1 MSKGGVV
8 DRNHG
13 FPGYSPR
20 TDSLN
25 LGGWP
30 EVTSLCSADRCVTYC
45 NLLHLLHTL
54 YISPL
59 SLAFVAV
66 ALSSQFWHTYTNM
79 RSPRTLEIPG
89 GITGSATLSLFFNT
103 VAFPTIDSKWP
114 RSENLKGFQSVSW
127 DFQRPI
133 VGQQNPL
140 ACRNGIWIH
149 RMLITWMNE
158 KHNQVKAIEHPPLRQ
173 KHGFAWVVI
182 PNDALNICM
191 LAWTSLILHPKVS
204 WAYYS

>member
-114 RSENLKGFQSVSW
+114 RSEIPQRFSVSELGFPKTYCW
-127 DFQRPI
+127 TTKSPSLQKWYLNTPD
-133 VGQQNPL
+133 VNHL
-140 ACRNGIWIH
+140 
-149 RMLITWMNE
+149 NE
-158 KHNQVKAIEHPPLRQ
+158 WKA
-173 KHGFAWVVI
+173 
-182 PNDALNICM
+182 
-191 LAWTSLILHPKVS
+191 
-204 WAYYS
+204 